1 MTDHAFPWREEE
13 SIIGGHPVL
22 RPTVDVKLEAN
33 DLTITAKALVD
44 TGAPR
49 CVFPRGI
56 GDLIS
61 VEFPQISTRCDKRIT
76 LMGRTWPAQTAL
88 VTMHLQ
94 PFVDAWEAEV
104 DFVHDEGLPFG
115 LLGYEGF
122 LNRWAVSFNG
132 YHGYFVVAPVDLF
145 HDRQPSDLLDRL
157 RSRWPGI

>member
-1 MTDHAFPWREEE
+1 
-13 SIIGGHPVL
+13 
-22 RPTVDVKLEAN
+22 
-33 DLTITAKALVD
+33 
-44 TGAPR
+44 
-49 CVFPRGI
+49 
-56 GDLIS
+56 
-61 VEFPQISTRCDKRIT
+61 
-76 LMGRTWPAQTAL
+76 MGRTWPAQTAL

-157 RSRWPGI
+157 RSRWPGIYTAGIPPNMRWAVGNAGSSPGAASSAA